1 MVFNKA
7 LKFYI
12 RSYVKSM
19 VIHFKGL
26 KKIQNMNLLLNS
38 FFFPFLF
45 HLNNVIE
52 SLAQPGGYLSELR
65 GAVV

>member
-19 VIHFKGL
+19 VIHYRGL
-26 KKIQNMNLLLNS
+26 KKIQNLLLNS
-38 FFFPFLF
+38 FFFFF
-45 HLNNVIE
+45 HLDSVIE
-52 SLAQPGGYLSELR
+52 SPAQPGGYLSELPH
-65 GAVV
+65 AMV

>member
-19 VIHFKGL
+19 VIHYRGL

-38 FFFPFLF
+38 FFFFLF
-45 HLNNVIE
+45 HLDSVIE
-52 SLAQPGGYLSELR
+52 SLAQPGGYLSELPH
-65 GAVV
+65 AMV